1 MYHIFYLTFFLLL
14 RIRVRV
20 HVYAYIHTYIRVN
33 VATFNETIRFNSITH
48 GKITSNATIPSIY
61 KRIVSRRVASR
72 RFDSISIVNISALTK
87 RIVERRICVGSTPV
101 VRLFSLRLLY
111 YFVSIHFFITLQ
123 NYIHQSLFFFY
134 LYFYNT
140 FPNVVSG
147 NTRFYPF
154 HSFAIYLQYTWW
166 YIK

>member
-33 VATFNETIRFNSITH
+33 AATFNETIRFNSITH

-72 RFDSISIVNISALTK
+72 RFDSISIVNISALTR
-87 RIVERRICVGSTPV
+87 RIVERQFVPV
-101 VRLFSLRLLY
+101 QHRWYAFSPFVYYITSSLY
-111 YFVSIHFFITLQ
+111 IFFITLQ
-123 NYIHQSLFFFY
+123 NYIHQSLFFF
-134 LYFYNT
+134 LFI
-140 FPNVVSG
+140 F
-147 NTRFYPF
+147 
-154 HSFAIYLQYTWW
+154 L
-166 YIK
+166 

>member
-33 VATFNETIRFNSITH
+33 AATFNETIRFNSITH

-101 VRLFSLRLLY
+101 VRLFSLRLYTFFY
-111 YFVSIHFFITLQ
+111 YFTKL
-123 NYIHQSLFFFY
+123 YTPKPFFF
-134 LYFYNT
+134 LFI
-140 FPNVVSG
+140 F
-147 NTRFYPF
+147 
-154 HSFAIYLQYTWW
+154 L
-166 YIK
+166 

>member
-33 VATFNETIRFNSITH
+33 AATFNETIRFNSITH

-87 RIVERRICVGSTPV
+87 RIVERQFVPV
-101 VRLFSLRLLY
+101 QHRWYAFSPFVYYITSSLYIFLLLY
-111 YFVSIHFFITLQ
+111 KTIYTKAF
-123 NYIHQSLFFFY
+123 FFFY

-154 HSFAIYLQYTWW
+154 HSFAIYLQYT
-166 YIK
+166 

>member
-33 VATFNETIRFNSITH
+33 AATFNETIRFNSITH

-111 YFVSIHFFITLQ
+111 YFVSIHFFYYFTKL
-123 NYIHQSLFFFY
+123 YTPKPFFF
-134 LYFYNT
+134 LFI
-140 FPNVVSG
+140 F
-147 NTRFYPF
+147 
-154 HSFAIYLQYTWW
+154 L
-166 YIK
+166 